1 MAIEVKRKQKE
12 ALNVFLRRF
21 SEKVKRSGII
31 NDFKKSKFYS
41 KPKSKNLKRKSALE
55 RKKKS
60 EKMKFLKKVGK
71 VK

>member
-21 SEKVKRSGII
+21 SERVKRSGII
-31 NDFKKSKFYS
+31 NDFKKSKFYL

-71 VK
+71 AK